1 MKKLLATSALAL
13 LSLTQAQAADFNFT
27 GNIATHKDVV
37 TIDFSLA
44 TNATNVK
51 VWTDS
56 FMDAVNFDPITAV
69 WVQNGSVWNLVG
81 ENDDDDTIAAGQTYF
96 DSGLTFA
103 ALDAGNYRFTIA
115 TYNNFAN
122 GATLSEGFQLDNEAP
137 IPLAIWDQP
146 ANHVNMGTFY
156 SVNLT
161 GVDSAVNT
169 TPVPEPE
176 TYAMLLAGLGLVGA
190 IARRRRAQA
199 A

>member
-1 MKKLLATSALAL
+1 MKKLLATSAFAL

-37 TIDFSLA
+37 SIDFTLA
-44 TNATNVK
+44 TDATNVK
-51 VWTDS
+51 VWTNS
-56 FMDAVNFDPITAV
+56 FLGGVNFDPITAV
-69 WVQNGSVWNLVG
+69 WAQNGSVWNLVG
-81 ENDDDDTIAAGQTYF
+81 ENDDDASIDPGQTNW

-103 ALDAGNYRFTIA
+103 SLDAGNYRFTIA

-122 GATLSEGFQLDNEAP
+122 GTTLSDGFLFDNEAP
-137 IPLAIWDQP
+137 IALADWDQP

-156 SVNLT
+156 SVNLS
-161 GVDSAVNT
+161 GVDAATNVSA
-169 TPVPEPE
+169 VPEPE
-176 TYAMLLAGLGLVGA
+176 TLAMLLAGLGLVGA